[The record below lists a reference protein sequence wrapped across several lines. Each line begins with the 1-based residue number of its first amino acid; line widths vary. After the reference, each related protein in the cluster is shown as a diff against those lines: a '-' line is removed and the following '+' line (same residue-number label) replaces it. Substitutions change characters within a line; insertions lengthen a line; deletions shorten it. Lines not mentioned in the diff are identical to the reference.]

1 MSSAPVCRCPGRIP
15 PASSTPRR
23 LNSDLAPNLPT
34 PAAGDDIRSLLP
46 PVRRALSAGRTGEA
60 QETLE
65 RAATRAPKR
74 SVTVGT
80 QKAPAGGP
88 LIAGIGHAP
97 SAIGAGNAQA

>member
-1 MSSAPVCRCPGRIP
+1 
-15 PASSTPRR
+15 
-23 LNSDLAPNLPT
+23 
-34 PAAGDDIRSLLP
+34 
-46 PVRRALSAGRTGEA
+46 VRRALSAGRTGEA
-60 QETLE
+60 REALE

-97 SAIGAGNAQA
+97 SAIAPVTRKRRVG